1 MKSVGFNVCLATVI
15 LLLTSCAVLPTR
27 GDRPD
32 GRYCV
37 MVAKKTA
44 CTESPAPTAEQ
55 EAKAKQFA
63 AESGKHIV
71 WLIRNATF
79 DSRQKWSIAVAGK
92 KVETLP
98 YTLSRVIVQPG
109 RHSVALDTSRGT
121 SEFFLDAVAGEQTFV
136 ELVVQFGLVRTTV
149 SLRHV
154 SAEVGRPKALAAR
167 LINDIRLQ

>member
-1 MKSVGFNVCLATVI
+1 MKSVGSNVCLASVV
-15 LLLTSCAVLPTR
+15 LLLTSCVVLPTR

-37 MVAKKTA
+37 MVARKTA

-55 EAKAKQFA
+55 EANAKQFA

-79 DSRQKWSIAVAGK
+79 DSQRKWAITVAGR

-98 YTLSRVIVQPG
+98 YTLSRVIVPPG
-109 RHSVALDTSRGT
+109 RHSVALDTSRET
-121 SEFFLDAVAGEQTFV
+121 AEVFLDAVAGEQTFV
-136 ELVVQFGLVRTTV
+136 ELVVHFGLVRTTV
-149 SLRHV
+149 SLRRV
-154 SAEVGRPKALAAR
+154 PAEVGRPKALAAR
-167 LINDIRLQ
+167 LINDIRLK